1 MDMNGIF
8 YAIGPAFKSNYRVG
22 TIDNIDIYPLLCKIY
37 NILPNP
43 LIDGKLERIGY
54 ILK

>member
-1 MDMNGIF
+1 MNGIF
-8 YAIGPAFKSNYRVG
+8 YAVGPAFKINYRVE
-22 TIDNIDIYPLLCKIY
+22 TINNIDIYPLLCKIL

-43 LIDGKLERIGY
+43 LIDGNLDRISY